1 MIRSNYYASSFFWST
16 IQKILNAIL
25 GFISIPLLLGYYG
38 KAEYGILAIAT
49 ACNGYMSLL
58 DLGMNTGAVKYFS
71 QWEAEGKKEL
81 IYRVAQT
88 NISFYFLIACINS
101 IILICL
107 GLFGEHLF
115 SITHEQ
121 FLKLRTC
128 LFIIAAFSI
137 FSWGTTTFNQLLIS
151 NRQIAY
157 TMQVQCTQILLKAL
171 LIFIVLWKCLPL
183 TVYFFGLT
191 AITSFLLFPYA
202 IKCKK
207 QSLINSIRPAFYW
220 KDFKV
225 VAIFSLSI
233 FTLSLFQM
241 TATQSRPILLG
252 IFSTNGA
259 ETVSEFR
266 IIEVIPQ
273 LIIMIGS
280 TFSSIFLPKTS
291 EIIAKKNDKEIKKFA
306 YKWTTVI
313 TIIASVLCFPFI
325 LSAKEILTAFVGNE
339 FQNLSVWLIIW
350 VVCTLLQIH
359 SSPINALIL
368 AYGKVKI
375 LVLTSAISCII
386 SMIIN
391 ALLAPKYGVG
401 SAIIGYACYILIV
414 LCINYLVYY
423 RKIMKLSL
431 YKILLSFSLPTL
443 CGCIA
448 LIATYF
454 IFSHIPYMSLY
465 TERLDN
471 IIYFSI
477 KCFCWLILFITLILS
492 FRIVKIAHKKITIFN
507 E

>member
-1 MIRSNYYASSFFWST
+1 MIKNNYYASSFFWST
-16 IQKILNAIL
+16 TQKILNAIL

-49 ACNGYMSLL
+49 ACNGYMNLL
-58 DLGMNTGAVKYFS
+58 DLGMNIGTVKYFS
-71 QWEAEGKKEL
+71 QWRTEGKTKL
-81 IYRVAQT
+81 IDRVAQT

-101 IILICL
+101 VTLICL

-115 SITHEQ
+115 AITHEQ
-121 FLKLRTC
+121 FLQLKTC
-128 LFIIAAFSI
+128 LFIIAI
-137 FSWGTTTFNQLLIS
+137 FSVFSWETTTFNQLLIS
-151 NRQIAY
+151 NKQIAY
-157 TMQVQCTQILLKAL
+157 TMQIQCIQILLKAL
-171 LIFIVLWKCLPL
+171 LICIVLWKHIPL
-183 TVYFFGLT
+183 TVYFLGLT

-207 QSLINSIRPAFYW
+207 QSLINSFKPAFYW

-252 IFSTNGA
+252 IFATNGA

-266 IIEVIPQ
+266 IIEVVPQ
-273 LIIMIGS
+273 LIIMIGG

-291 EIIAKKNDKEIKKFA
+291 EIIAKKNDKEIKAFA
-306 YKWTTVI
+306 YKWTTI
-313 TIIASVLCFPFI
+313 TTIIASVLCFPFI
-325 LSAKEILTAFVGNE
+325 LSAKEVLTAFVGNE

-359 SSPINALIL
+359 SSPITALIL

-375 LVLTSAISCII
+375 LVFASAISCII

-414 LCINYLVYY
+414 LCINYLIYY
-423 RKIMKLSL
+423 RRIMKLSL
-431 YKILLSFSLPTL
+431 YKILLSFSLPAL

-448 LIATYF
+448 LIATDF
-454 IFSHIPYMSLY
+454 IFLHTTHINLY
-465 TERLDN
+465 NERLDN

-477 KCFCWLILFITLILS
+477 KCLCWLTLFTVLILS
-492 FRIVKIAHKKITIFN
+492 FRIVKIINKKITVFN